1 MLHDRILIRPATPDD
16 VPRIAEIHIQ
26 SWKETYP
33 GIMPQA
39 RLDALNIDASMRN
52 WQGALERNDVFLVAV
67 VDGEIRAFAAGGAN
81 WSNKGCETGRANACS
96 GELAALYSLR
106 KDHGQGI
113 GRALFAAYGATLKS
127 MGHETMVAWVAAKNP
142 ACGFYARM
150 GGELLDKRDLM
161 VMGSPV
167 PIVAYGYRL

>member
-1 MLHDRILIRPATPDD
+1 MSIEVEIRHATQADIPD
-16 VPRIAEIHIQ
+16 IARIHIQ

-81 WSNKGCETGRANACS
+81 RASEGCETGRANSCS
-96 GELAALYSLR
+96 GELAAMYSIQ
-106 KDHGQGI
+106 KYHGRGM
-113 GRALFAAYGATLKS
+113 GRALFEAYCATLKS

-142 ACGFYARM
+142 ACGFYERM

-161 VMGSPV
+161 VMGTPV